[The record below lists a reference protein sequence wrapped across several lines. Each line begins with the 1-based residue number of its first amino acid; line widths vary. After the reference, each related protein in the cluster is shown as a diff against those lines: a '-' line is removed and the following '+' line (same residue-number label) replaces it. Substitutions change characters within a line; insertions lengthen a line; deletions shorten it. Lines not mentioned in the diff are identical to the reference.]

1 MTKTLKELLIEEIAR
16 REEDMN
22 EYWYALKKHDPTTY
36 SFPFHQARVIEE
48 LKKKLAK
55 FN

>member
-1 MTKTLKELLIEEIAR
+1 MTIKDLLIAEIAR

-22 EYWYALKKHDPTTY
+22 EYWDALKKNDPTTY
-36 SFPFHQARVIEE
+36 SYPFHQARVIDE